1 MRATASAGSE
11 DFVGVVSWG
20 GELGYGVRP
29 AEPTQGISDE
39 LEKEN

>member
-1 MRATASAGSE
+1 
-11 DFVGVVSWG
+11 VSWG

-39 LEKEN
+39 SEKEN